1 MNIAVVDASVA
12 VQWLIPEQN
21 TSQAM
26 RLLREVAVL
35 AVPDLIYS
43 EVGNALWKRVQR
55 NEIDMNQG
63 SLLIEEFLRLPLDV
77 YPSTELL
84 TSAFQIAHSVS
95 ATVYDALYL
104 ALSQRLHAPLVSAD
118 QRLLSQARAY
128 RPAVQLIAIGDV
140 EQYL

>member
-118 QRLLSQARAY
+118 QRLLS
-128 RPAVQLIAIGDV
+128 
-140 EQYL
+140 